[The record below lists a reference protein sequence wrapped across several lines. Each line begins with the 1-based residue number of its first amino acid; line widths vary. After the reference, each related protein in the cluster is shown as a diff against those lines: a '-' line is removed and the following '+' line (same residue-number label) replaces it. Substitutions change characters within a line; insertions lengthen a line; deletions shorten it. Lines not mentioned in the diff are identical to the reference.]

1 MSTRQSSLD
10 KKRMERNFS
19 RHSHLYDK
27 YAAIQRLTGDRL
39 ITRLPTDGIK
49 NILEIGCGTGN
60 YTVLLSRKFGEA
72 RIQAVDI
79 SRKMIEVAQKKLP
92 EPRIEF
98 LAGDAEEIKGLS
110 PKITGR
116 FDLVT
121 SNAAFQWFENLE
133 RALRAYKEILVKD
146 GLLTFSTFGP
156 GTFSEL
162 GWSLRESLD
171 KGISLVAG
179 HFLERERLEMIL
191 RRIFREVTV
200 REQTFQETYPSLLA
214 LLRAIKYTGTQG
226 ADKGAPNFLWT
237 RGLVEKTEK
246 VYLARF
252 GEISV
257 SYQVFFCQ
265 AKGAVAE

>member
-1 MSTRQSSLD
+1 MESSLD

-27 YAAIQRLTGDRL
+27 YATIQRRAGYRL
-39 ITRLPTDGIK
+39 IKGLPEDGIT

-60 YTVLLSRKFGEA
+60 YTVLLSQRFRKA
-72 RIQAVDI
+72 RIQAIDI

-92 EPRIEF
+92 ESRIEF
-98 LAGDAEEIKGLS
+98 LTGDAEEIKGLS
-110 PKITGR
+110 ATAPKITGR
-116 FDLVT
+116 FDLIT
-121 SNAAFQWFENLE
+121 SNAAFQWFEDLE
-133 RALRAYKEILVKD
+133 RALGAYKEILVKD
-146 GLLTFSTFGP
+146 GFLAFSTFGP

-171 KGISLVAG
+171 KGISLSAG
-179 HFLERERLEMIL
+179 HFLEREKLEMIL
-191 RRIFREVTV
+191 RRIFRKVTV
-200 REQTFQETYPSLLA
+200 REQMFRKTYPSLLA

-226 ADKGAPNFLWT
+226 ADNLFLWT
-237 RGLVEKTEK
+237 QRLVKKTEK

-252 GEISV
+252 GEISA

-265 AKGAVAE
+265 AKGNP

>member
-1 MSTRQSSLD
+1 
-10 KKRMERNFS
+10 MERNFS

-27 YAAIQRLTGDRL
+27 YATIQRRAGYRL
-39 ITRLPTDGIK
+39 IKGLPEDGIT
-49 NILEIGCGTGN
+49 NILELGCGTGN
-60 YTVLLSRKFGEA
+60 YTVLLSRKFRKA
-72 RIQAVDI
+72 RIQAIDI

-98 LAGDAEEIKGLS
+98 LTGDAEEMTT
-110 PKITGR
+110 TGR
-116 FDLVT
+116 FDLIT

-133 RALRAYKEILVKD
+133 RALGVYKEILVRD
-146 GLLTFSTFGP
+146 GFLAFSTFGP

-171 KGISLVAG
+171 EGISLSAG

-191 RRIFREVTV
+191 RRIFRKVTV
-200 REQTFQETYPSLLA
+200 REQIFQETYPSLLA

-226 ADKGAPNFLWT
+226 VPNFLWT
-237 RGLVEKTEK
+237 QRLVKKTEK
-246 VYLARF
+246 VYLTRF
-252 GEISV
+252 GQIEA

-265 AKGAVAE
+265 ASKK